1 MRETTFRS
9 QRNDVTL
16 IGNEKKNK
24 FSFCISL
31 DFLYLCRMKKKII
44 LALLMLAPLSLSA
57 WHSIKAPNIKS
68 LQVIKNDDF
77 EALPVLQLHGQ
88 DVLSISFDELS
99 HNYHRFIYRVEPCN
113 PDWTPAEGLFESD
126 WLEGLNNQPIE
137 QYDNSINTTV
147 LYTHYELQFPN
158 EHTNLRMSGNYRL
171 HIIDDDSE
179 EEVLVVELRV
189 AEPIM
194 LVGLGITTNTDLDL
208 NGRYQQVGM
217 TVKLNGL
224 RVTRPNEEIQTFVMQ
239 NGRED
244 NMKVNVTPNYITN
257 QSLQWEHNKHLIFDA
272 SNEYHKFEILDPR
285 HTTMGLAGVR
295 WDETT
300 KTWHAMPMPCE
311 PRRSYLYDEDT
322 NGAFLL
328 RNSDNYDAERTS
340 DYVYVHY
347 VLQPYRPYTDANI
360 IVNGRWTTDAS
371 DNYVMTYNEES
382 RTYDLT
388 VMQKLGYYNYQLLL
402 TDYDGTTHTL
412 PEEGSFFQTE
422 NTYQAFVYYKATGA
436 RAWRLVGYQEVTHK

>member
-194 LVGLGITTNTDLDL
+194 LVGLAL
-208 NGRYQQVGM
+208 
-217 TVKLNGL
+217 
-224 RVTRPNEEIQTFVMQ
+224 
-239 NGRED
+239 
-244 NMKVNVTPNYITN
+244 
-257 QSLQWEHNKHLIFDA
+257 
-272 SNEYHKFEILDPR
+272 
-285 HTTMGLAGVR
+285 
-295 WDETT
+295 
-300 KTWHAMPMPCE
+300 
-311 PRRSYLYDEDT
+311 
-322 NGAFLL
+322 
-328 RNSDNYDAERTS
+328 
-340 DYVYVHY
+340 
-347 VLQPYRPYTDANI
+347 
-360 IVNGRWTTDAS
+360 
-371 DNYVMTYNEES
+371 
-382 RTYDLT
+382 
-388 VMQKLGYYNYQLLL
+388 
-402 TDYDGTTHTL
+402 
-412 PEEGSFFQTE
+412 
-422 NTYQAFVYYKATGA
+422 
-436 RAWRLVGYQEVTHK
+436 

>member
-1 MRETTFRS
+1 
-9 QRNDVTL
+9 
-16 IGNEKKNK
+16 
-24 FSFCISL
+24 
-31 DFLYLCRMKKKII
+31 MKMKII
-44 LALLMLAPLSLSA
+44 LAALLLAPLSLCA

-77 EALPVLQLHGQ
+77 EALPVLQLKGQ

-126 WLEGLNNQPIE
+126 WLEGLNDQPIE

-147 LYTHYELQFPN
+147 LYTHYALQFPN

-257 QSLQWEHNKHLIFDA
+257 QSLQWEHNKHI
-272 SNEYHKFEILDPR
+272 R
-285 HTTMGLAGVR
+285 CG
-295 WDETT
+295 
-300 KTWHAMPMPCE
+300 
-311 PRRSYLYDEDT
+311 
-322 NGAFLL
+322 
-328 RNSDNYDAERTS
+328 
-340 DYVYVHY
+340 
-347 VLQPYRPYTDANI
+347 
-360 IVNGRWTTDAS
+360 
-371 DNYVMTYNEES
+371 
-382 RTYDLT
+382 
-388 VMQKLGYYNYQLLL
+388 
-402 TDYDGTTHTL
+402 
-412 PEEGSFFQTE
+412 
-422 NTYQAFVYYKATGA
+422 
-436 RAWRLVGYQEVTHK
+436 